1 MASEITREQVM
12 ELRRRGASYGQIA
25 TSLGISRNTVKS
37 ICRRAN
43 ITTALAVESE
53 PAKVCEQ
60 CNGHIEPAVAG
71 QRFCCDACR
80 LAWWHAHPERLNR
93 QAIYTFTC
101 AACGESFDAY
111 GNKHRKYCSHPC
123 YIRHRFNTRG
133 GRP

>member
-25 TSLGISRNTVKS
+25 TSLGMSRNTVKS
-37 ICRRAN
+37 ICRRAD
-43 ITTALAVESE
+43 ITTAPAVESE

-93 QAIYTFTC
+93 QAIYAFTC

-111 GNKHRKYCSHPC
+111 GNKRRKYCSHPC

>member
-1 MASEITREQVM
+1 MTGELIKQRVL
-12 ELRRRGASYGQIA
+12 ELRHRGVSYGQIA
-25 TSLGISRNTVKS
+25 DEVDLSRNTVKS
-37 ICRRAN
+37 MCRRAG
-43 ITTALAVESE
+43 ITAQTDGDLD
-53 PAKVCEQ
+53 PRTCCELCQ
-60 CNGHIEPAVAG
+60 QPLPQLITGR
-71 QRFCCDACR
+71 RFCSDRCR
-80 LAWWHAHPERLNR
+80 MAWWHAHPERLNR